1 MSPRYSWKLGR
12 VPFEEGSVST
22 VGPSSGRPLPLTTQ
36 EPATYLIYHIVPS
49 YLNVLTSHHHHQPD
63 NNVLN
68 TPYSHSKMSAPPR
81 ETRFHEEASQWDSNP
96 SVQRATSLAH
106 QALLSRLSSSPKDIP
121 TYDVLEIGC
130 GTGLLSLSLA
140 PSVRSITAVDA
151 ARGMIDVLKSKLETT
166 HTHIKNVLP
175 VSALLEDP
183 NDERIQLDPVNREP
197 TPENRRFDLI
207 TSHLVLHHIPDLQ
220 PLLSLMF
227 AALKPS
233 TGKIMLTDYESF
245 GPEARK
251 FHPESKMDE
260 VERHGIERAEMTR
273 LMEDAGFVDIKAEV
287 AFEMEKP
294 IETFPGSGIM
304 EGKMTFPFLVC
315 EGRRP

>member
-1 MSPRYSWKLGR
+1 MS
-12 VPFEEGSVST
+12 
-22 VGPSSGRPLPLTTQ
+22 
-36 EPATYLIYHIVPS
+36 
-49 YLNVLTSHHHHQPD
+49 
-63 NNVLN
+63 
-68 TPYSHSKMSAPPR
+68 TPPPR
-81 ETRFHEEASQWDSNP
+81 ETRFNEEASQWDSNP

-106 QALLSRLSSSPKDIP
+106 QALLSRISCSQKDIS

-130 GTGLLSLSLA
+130 GTGLLSLSFA
-140 PSVRSITAVDA
+140 PSVRSITALDA
-151 ARGMIDVLKSKLETT
+151 AQGMIDVLKSKLQTS
-166 HTHIKNVLP
+166 HTNIKNVLP
-175 VSALLEDP
+175 VCALLEDP
-183 NDERIQLDPVNREP
+183 NDERIQLDPVNLEP
-197 TPENRRFDLI
+197 PAAEEKRRFDLI

-233 TGKIMLTDYESF
+233 TGKIMLTDYENF

-273 LMEDAGFVDIKAEV
+273 LMENAGFVDVKVEV

-304 EGKMTFPFLVC
+304 EGKMNFPFLFC